1 MSDAGTLSIA
11 ALRGS
16 IAAGHRSVDEAL
28 DLQREAFERG
38 AAIHHC
44 VAKHAAPSEPIAHA
58 PLSGIA
64 MAHKDVFDTGLRT
77 AGQGR
82 PESGRT
88 GTGTGPPSAPLV
100 RLAERGATYLGALT
114 MAEFACGATA
124 ENPHFPALLNPLDPA
139 AAVGG
144 SSSGSAVA
152 VAAGLC
158 RASLGTDTAGSVRI
172 PASTCGVVGFKPGSG
187 VIDAS
192 GVSQLAPSLDTV
204 GVVARSVTDA
214 AHVFAALL
222 PDEAPM
228 ARRLTSLEGIEEDL
242 SRHRRWRV
250 ASALNQPDLRDDV
263 ASRLGSFES
272 RATSHAVAWHRAS
285 LRGLEELSCL
295 AQIVLHVE
303 AAAVHAHSVR
313 HALGFL
319 APITQAI
326 LLPGWA
332 IPAAWYRHACEAR
345 AGLRDA
351 FVAGHFAQADVLL
364 LPSLSRGV
372 PDARAV
378 TTTSDG
384 FDPRELVALHRYHAF
399 VNYLGLPSLS
409 FPIGTDA
416 RGRPVCIQAIGA
428 PGAEAELL
436 AFGHQF
442 AKSAAPSLFPRRTP
456 SIAPEPFLIDFPRR

>member
-1 MSDAGTLSIA
+1 MSDAGTPSIA
-11 ALRGS
+11 ALRRS
-16 IAAGHRSVDEAL
+16 IATGASSADEAL
-28 DLQREAFERG
+28 ALQREAFERG
-38 AAIHHC
+38 AAVHHC
-44 VAKHAAPSEPIAHA
+44 VVERATGSRPVAHA

-64 MAHKDVFDTGLRT
+64 MAHKDVFGTGLRA

-82 PESGRT
+82 PEGAAADAVTS
-88 GTGTGPPSAPLV
+88 PPSAPLR
-100 RLAERGATYLGALT
+100 RLSERGATYLGALV
-114 MAEFACGATA
+114 MAEYACGATA
-124 ENPHFPALLNPLDPA
+124 ENPHFPAPLNPLDPA

-172 PASTCGVVGFKPGSG
+172 PASTCGVVGFKPGAD
-187 VIDAS
+187 VIDAG

-204 GVVARSVTDA
+204 GVVARSVSDA

-228 ARRLTSLEGIEEDL
+228 AQRLLSLEGIEEDL

-250 ASALNQPDLRDDV
+250 ASALDQPDLRDDV
-263 ASRLGSFES
+263 ASRLGAFES

-285 LRGLEELSCL
+285 LHGLDELSCL

-303 AAAVHAHSVR
+303 AAATHAHSVR
-313 HALGFL
+313 HALGSL
-319 APITQAI
+319 APIPQSM

-332 IPAAWYRHACEAR
+332 VPAAWYRHACEAR
-345 AGLRDA
+345 AGWRDA
-351 FVAGHFAQADVLL
+351 FVAGHLAQADVLL
-364 LPSLSRGV
+364 LPSLPRGV
-372 PDARAV
+372 PDAQVV
-378 TTTSDG
+378 TTTSDR

-436 AFGHQF
+436 AFGHHF
-442 AKSAAPSLFPRRTP
+442 AAPTGAPSVPAARTAHRASTP
-456 SIAPEPFLIDFPRR
+456 LH